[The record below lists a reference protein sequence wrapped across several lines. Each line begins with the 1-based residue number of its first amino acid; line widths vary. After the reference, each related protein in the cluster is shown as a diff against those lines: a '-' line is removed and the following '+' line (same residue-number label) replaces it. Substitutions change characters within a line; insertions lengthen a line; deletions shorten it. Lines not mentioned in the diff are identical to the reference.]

1 MQEEEIVRRIREKDE
16 AGLAALLESFGPLM
30 QYVAAPI
37 LPDAGDLEECLQ
49 EAAMRVWEKIGS
61 YRPERGSWKAW
72 VTAITRNTALNMA
85 RSAGR
90 AAETAPLEED
100 LPALEP
106 TPEQALLQKERQAA
120 MREAVGLLGPSEKAL
135 FYRKYYYLQST
146 VQIAAELGM
155 TPRAVEGRLYRIK
168 KRLRRAL
175 EGREER

>member
-49 EAAMRVWEKIGS
+49 E
-61 YRPERGSWKAW
+61 

-120 MREAVGLLGPSEKAL
+120 LREAVGLLG
-135 FYRKYYYLQST
+135 
-146 VQIAAELGM
+146 
-155 TPRAVEGRLYRIK
+155 RA
-168 KRLRRAL
+168 KRLFFTESITTCSPPSRL
-175 EGREER
+175 PPSWV

>member
-120 MREAVGLLGPSEKAL
+120 LREAIGLLGASEKAL